1 MSIEQKIEGDIGKLF
16 LSDEI
21 DLDKSPIVRENI
33 KELMD
38 KAKVVEVQMARVK
51 YIDSSGI
58 AALIE
63 GMQLAKSNSKEFC
76 LTDVSNEVMKVVQLA
91 HLDKFFKIKS
101 VTGQDAIEGGS
112 EPAPVPEPEQ
122 PQASENVDLT
132 SSEEPQPAAN
142 FQSFRVLEKSS
153 MFHYMAETRWF
164 FRCTYQEP
172 LGLPFHRYQKD

>member
-1 MSIEQKIEGDIGKLF
+1 MSIEQKINGNTGILI

-21 DLDKSPIVRENI
+21 DLDKSPQVRENI
-33 KELMD
+33 KDLID
-38 KAKVVEVQMARVK
+38 KVKVVEVHMAAVK

-58 AALIE
+58 AALVE
-63 GMQLAKSNSKEFC
+63 GMQLSKSNSKEFC

-112 EPAPVPEPEQ
+112 EPAPATEPE

-132 SSEEPQPAAN
+132 STEESQPAAEAQPEN
-142 FQSFRVLEKSS
+142 NDTE
-153 MFHYMAETRWF
+153 ETQPSIRRDDDGDDKIKF
-164 FRCTYQEP
+164 KR
-172 LGLPFHRYQKD
+172 

>member
-1 MSIEQKIEGDIGKLF
+1 MSIEQKINGNTGILI

-21 DLDKSPIVRENI
+21 DLDKSPQVRENI
-33 KELMD
+33 KDLID
-38 KAKVVEVQMARVK
+38 KVKVVEVHMAAVK

-58 AALIE
+58 AALVE
-63 GMQLAKSNSKEFC
+63 GMQLSKSNSKEFC

-112 EPAPVPEPEQ
+112 EPAPAPEPE

-132 SSEEPQPAAN
+132 SAEEAPPAAAPEAQPESN
-142 FQSFRVLEKSS
+142 NTE
-153 MFHYMAETRWF
+153 ETQPSIRRDDDDDGDKIKF
-164 FRCTYQEP
+164 KR
-172 LGLPFHRYQKD
+172 

>member
-1 MSIEQKIEGDIGKLF
+1 MSIEQKINGNTGILI

-21 DLDKSPIVRENI
+21 DLDKSPQVRENI
-33 KELMD
+33 KKLID
-38 KAKVVEVQMARVK
+38 KVKVVEVHMAAVK

-58 AALIE
+58 AALVE
-63 GMQLAKSNSKEFC
+63 GMQLSKSNSKEFC

-112 EPAPVPEPEQ
+112 EPAPAPEPE

-132 SSEEPQPAAN
+132 STEEPQPASEAQPEN
-142 FQSFRVLEKSS
+142 NNTE
-153 MFHYMAETRWF
+153 ETQPSIRRDDDDGDDKIKF
-164 FRCTYQEP
+164 KR
-172 LGLPFHRYQKD
+172 

>member
-1 MSIEQKIEGDIGKLF
+1 MSIEQKINGNTGILI

-21 DLDKSPIVRENI
+21 DLDKSPQVRENI
-33 KELMD
+33 KDLID
-38 KAKVVEVQMARVK
+38 KVKVVEVHMAAVK

-58 AALIE
+58 AALVE
-63 GMQLAKSNSKEFC
+63 GMQLSKSNSKEFC

-112 EPAPVPEPEQ
+112 EPAPEPE

-132 SSEEPQPAAN
+132 STEESQPAAEAQPEN
-142 FQSFRVLEKSS
+142 KDTE
-153 MFHYMAETRWF
+153 ETQPSIRRDDDGDDKIKF
-164 FRCTYQEP
+164 KR
-172 LGLPFHRYQKD
+172 

>member
-1 MSIEQKIEGDIGKLF
+1 MSIEQKINGNTGILI

-21 DLDKSPIVRENI
+21 DLDKSPQVRENI
-33 KELMD
+33 KDLID
-38 KAKVVEVQMARVK
+38 KVKVVEVHMAAVK

-58 AALIE
+58 AALVE
-63 GMQLAKSNSKEFC
+63 GMQLSKSNSKEFC

-112 EPAPVPEPEQ
+112 EPAPAPEPE

-132 SSEEPQPAAN
+132 SAEEPQPAAEAQPEN
-142 FQSFRVLEKSS
+142 N
-153 MFHYMAETRWF
+153 ETEETQPSIKRDDDDGDKIKF
-164 FRCTYQEP
+164 KR
-172 LGLPFHRYQKD
+172 